1 MLDKKKKRNKRIII
15 ITVVLI
21 FFSIMT
27 LVTNRSSSPIETIL
41 KDTISNIEYYCI
53 KAPIHF
59 VSHIFDEYVSLKDS
73 YDENEKLKKQLDKSI
88 RNQATID
95 VLNEEL
101 DELKKIT
108 KIDYLPTDYNLKYAT
123 VISRDVENWSSQLKI
138 DLGKNSGVA
147 KDMAVVSSKGMIGV
161 ITEVS
166 ETSSTVS
173 LLSNEKSMSQLPVM
187 ILSGKDKYYGLL
199 DNYDL
204 KNKSYRIKLL
214 SDVKEIKEN
223 SKVVTSG
230 LGGSKK
236 SPKGILIGNV
246 KKYSMKE
253 DALESICY
261 VDPSVDFDDL
271 SYLAVVQR
279 VNK

>member
-1 MLDKKKKRNKRIII
+1 
-15 ITVVLI
+15 
-21 FFSIMT
+21 
-27 LVTNRSSSPIETIL
+27 
-41 KDTISNIEYYCI
+41 
-53 KAPIHF
+53 
-59 VSHIFDEYVSLKDS
+59 
-73 YDENEKLKKQLDKSI
+73 
-88 RNQATID
+88 
-95 VLNEEL
+95 
-101 DELKKIT
+101 
-108 KIDYLPTDYNLKYAT
+108 
-123 VISRDVENWSSQLKI
+123 
-138 DLGKNSGVA
+138 
-147 KDMAVVSSKGMIGV
+147 
-161 ITEVS
+161 
-166 ETSSTVS
+166 
-173 LLSNEKSMSQLPVM
+173 M